1 MQPERSGFHRSHLS
15 LLVAG
20 FLLCGSVHARTGNT
34 ADFLSAVGDI
44 PVPPPVSAPVTEKE
58 PSLRQAP
65 LVVTE
70 RPVSTPRPSARPVV
84 RAETKETSMLKRRL
98 EKAVRENAD
107 LKHLAADVAIRGRN
121 RESTVTALR
130 AKAET
135 LSGQLAK
142 VQQALNAAEA
152 AKQQASQEA
161 LDAQKELKRLTLL
174 NQALSV
180 KADVAEIT
188 APSVATRDKAAVSEE
203 LARVRAKLTEQQ
215 AASGGLHDE
224 MIRLKDTLAQREGQL
239 SILTQQNAGLQA
251 QLTALV
257 RSRDQL
263 QKQVDDTRR
272 QTTALENA
280 AGKQH
285 ARLSA
290 LDDERDSLKKA
301 KEQAD
306 GAIASVKTQLA
317 TVSQARDEMK
327 TRLTDAEQKAQLQTQ
342 ALKDT
347 QLQLNKLTADRNTLQ
362 KTVAELRGQNAQLKT
377 AADTQAADQV
387 GAADVR
393 RQLAV
398 VTTERD
404 ALQKNIATLTAQVTE
419 LRARPVSSGENTA
432 SGDGKAAQKI
442 QAQNDQ
448 IAALTRQ
455 LAEKTPAEPELKTEA
470 QQQAYAG
477 GVMLSRTLL
486 RSLALQKNLGLDVDP
501 TPLLAGVSDSV
512 RGKIRLADDVLSK
525 QYQAL
530 IGQLSSR
537 EEKKYREGEL
547 ALEKEVAGKKMLKRN
562 RTVFFVQAIAGKAK
576 LKSGD
581 TVVFDLKESVL
592 KGHVLHDNKGV
603 KAVLDEHLPYLV
615 HEALSF
621 AGRGGV
627 VNVYCMASDVYPPE
641 QIPEGLYGYSPLKF
655 TLSVS
660 K

>member
-20 FLLCGSVHARTGNT
+20 FLLCGSVHARTGST

-44 PVPPPVSAPVTEKE
+44 PVPPPVSAPATEKE

-84 RAETKETSMLKRRL
+84 RAETKETAMLKRRL

-107 LKHLAADVAIRGRN
+107 LKHLAADVATRERD

-135 LSGQLAK
+135 LSEQLAK

-188 APSVATRDKAAVSEE
+188 APSVATGDKAAVSVE
-203 LARVRAKLTEQQ
+203 LARVRAQLTEQQ
-215 AASGGLHDE
+215 AASGDLHDE
-224 MIRLKDTLAQREGQL
+224 MTRLKDTLAQREGQL
-239 SILTQQNAGLQA
+239 SNLTQRNAGLQA

-257 RSRDQL
+257 RLRDQL

-272 QTTALENA
+272 QITGLENA

-285 ARLSA
+285 SRLSV
-290 LDDERDSLKKA
+290 LEDERDSLKKA

-306 GAIASVKTQLA
+306 GAIASVKTQL
-317 TVSQARDEMK
+317 TH
-327 TRLTDAEQKAQLQTQ
+327 AEQKAQLQTQ

-347 QLQLNKLTADRNTLQ
+347 QLQLSKLTADRNTLQ

-387 GAADVR
+387 EAADVR

-419 LRARPVSSGENTA
+419 LRARPVSSGENIA

-455 LAEKTPAEPELKTEA
+455 VAEKTPAEPELKTEA

-501 TPLLAGVSDSV
+501 TTLLAGVSDSV

-562 RTVFFVQAIAGKAK
+562 RTVFFVQATAGKAK

-592 KGHVLHDNKGV
+592 KGRVLRDNKGV